1 MLLMVVLFCCVSLII
16 SIYLKILVHREGL
29 GAKLVKKGSLSYNLY
44 LQLPAG
50 KSRVKLVQLFQRLAV
65 ANSQTDLHI
74 YKKNICKY
82 CVYLHI

>member
-29 GAKLVKKGSLSYNLY
+29 GAKLVNKGSLSYNLY

-50 KSRVKLVQLFQRLAV
+50 ESRVKLVQLFQRLAV